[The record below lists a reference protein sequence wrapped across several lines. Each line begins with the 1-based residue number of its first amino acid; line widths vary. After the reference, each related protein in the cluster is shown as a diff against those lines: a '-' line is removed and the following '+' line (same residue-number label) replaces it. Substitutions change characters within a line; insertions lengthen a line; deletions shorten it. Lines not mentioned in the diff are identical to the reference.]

1 MAPEKGE
8 QSANFRNVVAD
19 FALSKARNTALT
31 KASKPIGNSV
41 IAYGSYLVNNPNA
54 YHTQTLVA
62 RYTATAGMTANEM
75 MISESRHKNFVQIE
89 ERHIKKEGYRG
100 PPKKKE
106 RFSYTRE
113 LTRADR
119 TPLGRVRVTPKGGDF
134 LQTIEDFEQ
143 REKRY
148 SRERIKGRSVIL
160 GGAAIRYG
168 VPVMIYGSVAFGVL
182 AGAYHRD
189 QGILESNRLHDAL
202 GPLALPVTISA
213 DAAVMTYDLF
223 DLFNQTR
230 ASAISRSSGWGGVWL

>member
-1 MAPEKGE
+1 MAAEKAERSETFG
-8 QSANFRNVVAD
+8 SVLGKY
-19 FALSKARNTALT
+19 ALSKGRNTALIR
-31 KASKPIGNSV
+31 ASRSAGNSM

-62 RYTATAGMTANEM
+62 RYTATAGMTANEL
-75 MISESRHKNFVQIE
+75 MISEARHKNFVQIN

-143 REKRY
+143 REKRLN
-148 SRERIKGRSVIL
+148 RQRTKGRAVIL
-160 GGAAIRYG
+160 GGAAVRFG
-168 VPVMIYGSVAFGVL
+168 VPVMIYGSVAYGV
-182 AGAYHRD
+182 AKGVYHHD
-189 QGILESNRLHDAL
+189 EGVLESNRLHDAL
-202 GPLALPVTISA
+202 GPLALPTTIAA
-213 DAAVMTYDLF
+213 DTAIMTYDLI
-223 DLFNQTR
+223 DLYNQTR
-230 ASAISRSSGWGGVWL
+230 ASAAGSGYGGVWL